1 MDQVSQSHHRFM
13 QEAIALARQAEQLD
27 EVPIGAII
35 VKEGNIIGRGY
46 NHRERDKDPLGH
58 AEIMAIAEASKHV
71 RGWRLEGC
79 QLYVTLEP
87 CPMCAGAIVQS
98 RIEQL
103 IYGTEDPKSGYAG
116 SLYNTLQDERLNHQ
130 TTIIAG
136 ICKEECKTLL
146 KDFFRKLRV
155 KK

>member
-1 MDQVSQSHHRFM
+1 MDHLSQHHQFM
-13 QEAIALARQAEQLD
+13 KEAITLAKQAEQLD
-27 EVPIGAII
+27 EVPIGA
-35 VKEGNIIGRGY
+35 VVVRDGKVIGCGY
-46 NHRERDKDPLGH
+46 NRREIDKNPLGH
-58 AEIMAIAEASKHV
+58 AEIMAIAEAS
-71 RGWRLEGC
+71 RYMGGWRLEGC

-116 SLYNTLQDERLNHQ
+116 SLYNTLQDPRLNHQ
-130 TTIIAG
+130 TEIVTG
-136 ICKEECKTLL
+136 IYKEECQALL
-146 KDFFRKLRV
+146 KDFFRRLRE

>member
-1 MDQVSQSHHRFM
+1 
-13 QEAIALARQAEQLD
+13 
-27 EVPIGAII
+27 
-35 VKEGNIIGRGY
+35 
-46 NHRERDKDPLGH
+46 
-58 AEIMAIAEASKHV
+58 MAIAEASKHV